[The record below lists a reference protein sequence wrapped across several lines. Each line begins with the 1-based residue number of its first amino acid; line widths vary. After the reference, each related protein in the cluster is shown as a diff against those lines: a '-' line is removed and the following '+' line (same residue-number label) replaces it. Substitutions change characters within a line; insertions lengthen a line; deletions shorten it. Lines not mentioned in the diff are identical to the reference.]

1 MKQRQPI
8 EPSDLWEISRKT
20 FCAFLLSYRL
30 SYLRVAQAAGVHV
43 VSVYN
48 VANGVPVLPEHE
60 AAIREGL
67 YRVIAERYTAFIH
80 TTQPD
85 FSANY

>member
-1 MKQRQPI
+1 MDDTHCQDKRYLMNSLKKGSLQPGMFI
-8 EPSDLWEISRKT
+8 GS
-20 FCAFLLSYRL
+20 C
-30 SYLRVAQAAGVHV
+30 GVHV

-48 VANGVPVLPEHE
+48 VANGVPVLPIHE

-67 YRVIAERYTAFIH
+67 YRVTGERYTAFIH

>member
-1 MKQRQPI
+1 MEQRQPI
-8 EPSDLWEISRKT
+8 EAPDLGEISRKT
-20 FCAFLLSYRL
+20 FCVFLLSHRL

-48 VANGVPVLPEHE
+48 VANGVPVLPKHE

-67 YRVIAERYTAFIH
+67 YRVTGERYTAFIH
-80 TTQPD
+80 TAQPD
-85 FSANY
+85 LSANY